1 MSTEDIFST
10 LTNLATNPAVLT
22 NTAGLVASLATGN
35 TPGIATNA
43 AGLTAAVT
51 PVLVSAFT
59 PAPASE
65 AALAAALSQL
75 PFSPFTATK
84 IGVQADDMRFLNHLN
99 Q

>member
-1 MSTEDIFST
+1 MAWQWLRPALST

-22 NTAGLVASLATGN
+22 NTAGLVASLATGK
-35 TPGIATNA
+35 TPRIATNA

-65 AALAAALSQL
+65 AALAAAPAS
-75 PFSPFTATK
+75 
-84 IGVQADDMRFLNHLN
+84 
-99 Q
+99 

>member
-1 MSTEDIFST
+1 MPWHGMAWQWLRPALS
-10 LTNLATNPAVLT
+10 TNLATNPAVLT

-65 AALAAALSQL
+65 AALAAAPAS
-75 PFSPFTATK
+75 
-84 IGVQADDMRFLNHLN
+84 
-99 Q
+99 